1 MIRCS
6 PTKTLSQITVLVN
19 PILSASERRMML
31 ADRHHHCVIAA
42 QSESCATSNFYQTKG
57 EFAMARAVARHI
69 LVATESAALKIK
81 SEIDGGADFA
91 ALAKSH
97 STCPS
102 GKSGGTLGEFEPGAM
117 VPEFD
122 RVVFGPLAVG
132 AVSDPVKTQFG
143 FHLIQVQA
151 RTS

>member
-1 MIRCS
+1 
-6 PTKTLSQITVLVN
+6 
-19 PILSASERRMML
+19 
-31 ADRHHHCVIAA
+31 
-42 QSESCATSNFYQTKG
+42 
-57 EFAMARAVARHI
+57 MARASARHI
-69 LVATESAALKIK
+69 LVASEATAIQLKT
-81 SEIDGGADFA
+81 EIDGGADFG
-91 ALAKSH
+91 ALAKKH

-102 GKSGGTLGEFEPGAM
+102 GKSGGTLGEFEPGDM

-151 RTS
+151 RTT